1 MTPEEIT
8 WAYCENERH
17 SGYPCLTKG
26 CPHCGGTMSFEVYR
40 RRGHGWQLL
49 TTVSASSSISAAKAV
64 KRTHGGRKF
73 GVRPEYSHAK
83 LFVHNV

>member
-1 MTPEEIT
+1 
-8 WAYCENERH
+8 
-17 SGYPCLTKG
+17 
-26 CPHCGGTMSFEVYR
+26 MSFEVYR